1 MRVDSE
7 NIATFVEVV
16 RRDSLSAAARKLG
29 LPKSTVSR
37 RVLRLEQQLDA
48 KLLHRSARK
57 LTVTAVGKRFYDS
70 VFQAVDTLDTATLD
84 LQKQSSEPRGQIRIT
99 APPDLGRMLLSN
111 MFVAFLKRYPEIA
124 LDVLLTNRF
133 VDLAQEGVDLAVRA
147 GRVAQPDLI
156 ARKLCASELQLA
168 VARGA
173 AADWS
178 SADPSELSHAPFV
191 LYRAE
196 GRSQAVRLE
205 QAGARRRKA
214 IELTVSGRINV
225 DDYGA
230 LAELVAAGEGVGLL
244 PSVHVQEG
252 VQSGRLAR
260 IFPSWSSR
268 ASHIYLVTA
277 GRRQPERVR
286 LLAESLLA
294 AFAQVPSV

>member
-16 RRDSLSAAARKLG
+16 RRDSLSAAARKLA

-37 RVLRLEQQLDA
+37 RVLRLEQQLDT

-57 LTVTAVGKRFYDS
+57 LTLTAVGKRFYDS
-70 VFQAVDTLDTATLD
+70 VFQAVDALDTATLE

-99 APPDLGRMLLSN
+99 APPDLGRMVLST

-124 LDVLLTNRF
+124 LDVVLTNRF

-156 ARKLCASELQLA
+156 ARKLCAAELQLA

-173 AADWS
+173 SGSFGD
-178 SADPSELSHAPFV
+178 ADPSELARAPFV

-196 GRSQAVRLE
+196 GRSQVVRLE
-205 QAGARRRKA
+205 QGGPRRRKA

-230 LAELVAAGEGVGLL
+230 LGELVAAGEGVGLL

-252 VQSGRLAR
+252 VQAGRLAR

-268 ASHIYLVTA
+268 ASHIYLLSA

-286 LLAESLLA
+286 LLAEHLLK